1 MKPER
6 RPAPSSVPDEPGVY
20 RFLDSAG
27 RVVYVGKAKSLRQ
40 RIGSYFADPATMASR
55 TRTMVDTA
63 QSVDWVVVGSEVE
76 ALQLEYSWIKEF
88 DPRFNIRYRDDKSYP
103 YLAVTMAEEF
113 PRALVTRGSKRRG
126 TRYFGPYAHAW
137 AIRETLDILLRVF
150 PVRTCS
156 AGVFQRAER
165 SRRPCLLADIGKCS
179 APCVGRISV
188 DDHRALAEDLC
199 AFLGGRVTEIRR
211 RLEREMLDSAAALDF
226 ERAARLRDN
235 IGALDRAWERNSV
248 VFDDALDAD
257 VLGLVEDELEA
268 AVEVF
273 HVRGGRIRGQRSFI
287 VEKVEDASAADIM
300 TRLLPQLYDDAADVP
315 SGLLVSHA
323 PTADGIAWL
332 DSRRGARVDVRVPQR
347 GPKRDLLE
355 TVTRNAQQRLAL
367 HKSRRSGD
375 LTSRSVALE
384 GLREQL
390 SLPEAPLRVEAVDIS
405 HLGGDDV
412 VGSLV
417 VFEDGLPR
425 PREYRT
431 FAISPEGSRDDTRAV
446 AEVVRRR
453 FRQEREAAE
462 GAEAQPGGPG
472 ASTRPPLF
480 AYPPQLLL
488 IDGGLPQ
495 ARAAAQALQE
505 AGVEGVAV
513 VGLAKRLEEV
523 WVPESGEPII
533 LPRSSE
539 SLYLLQRIRDE
550 AHRVAL
556 RLQRRRRSR
565 ATRSSALEQIPGLG
579 AARRAA
585 LLKHFGSLGRVRE
598 ATEEQLCEVAGI
610 GPALAEAIHRGLG
623 GSGSGDP
630 GPGGPPAE
638 QDPGEAHA
646 ILGVA
651 VGPAPPSRSASP
663 HAQEDPTP

>member
-6 RPAPSSVPDEPGVY
+6 RPAPSTIPDEPGVY
-20 RFLDSAG
+20 RFRDSAG

-40 RIGSYFADPATMASR
+40 RVGSYFADPATMASR

-188 DDHRALAEDLC
+188 EDHRALAEDLC
-199 AFLGGRVTEIRR
+199 AFLGGRGTEIRR
-211 RLEREMLDSAAALDF
+211 RLEREMHEAAAGMDY
-226 ERAARLRDN
+226 ERAARLRDDL
-235 IGALDRAWERNSV
+235 GALERAWERNSV
-248 VFDDALDAD
+248 VFDEALDAD
-257 VLGLVEDELEA
+257 VIGLVDDQLEA
-268 AVEVF
+268 AVEIF

-287 VEKVEDASAADIM
+287 VEKVEEAPAEAIM
-300 TRLLPQLYDDAADVP
+300 AGLLPPLYEGSDDLPPA
-315 SGLLVSHA
+315 LLVSDMPSPDA
-323 PTADGIAWL
+323 IAWL
-332 DSRRGARVDVRVPQR
+332 GATRGSRVDVRVPQR
-347 GPKRDLLE
+347 GAKRELLD
-355 TVTRNAQQRLAL
+355 TVLRNAEQRLAL
-367 HKSRRSGD
+367 HKARRAGD

-384 GLREQL
+384 GLRDL
-390 SLPEAPLRVEAVDIS
+390 LGLPEAPLRIEAIDIS

-425 PREYRT
+425 SREYRT
-431 FAISPEGSRDDTRAV
+431 FAISPEGSRDDTRSV
-446 AEVVRRR
+446 SEVVRRR
-453 FRQEREAAE
+453 FRRARDPETAE
-462 GAEAQPGGPG
+462 PV
-472 ASTRPPLF
+472 STRPPVF
-480 AYPPQLLL
+480 SYPPQLLL

-495 ARAAAQALQE
+495 ARAAAEGLAE
-505 AGVEGVAV
+505 AGVEGVTV
-513 VGLAKRLEEV
+513 IGLAKRLEEV

-556 RLQRRRRSR
+556 RLQRKRRSR
-565 ATRSSALEQIPGLG
+565 STRVSALESIPGLG

-585 LLKHFGSLGRVRE
+585 LLRHFGSLGRVRE

-623 GSGSGDP
+623 GGGDA
-630 GPGGPPAE
+630 GPGGVPVE
-638 QDPGEAHA
+638 QDPGGEHA

-651 VGPAPPSRSASP
+651 AGSAEPSPAVPP
-663 HAQEDPTP
+663 HAQEDPTR